1 MGASSW
7 RHYTPHRPDPEQALQ
22 ELRQD
27 VFARRDYSMGMG
39 GFARPGGG
47 GFPGNPLDLFNSGP
61 LAGNPIIARLMH
73 AVQTGDSTGLSAE
86 ERFAVEQL
94 RAAFALNEQ
103 ARRAAGGG
111 GEDDGE
117 DGGGFG
123 PGGEP
128 QTIEELLEMV
138 AEDGTHSI
146 LDIEHVGPRLDFGVA
161 APLPASR
168 VARVFGSP
176 QPTHDQVEANWGAI
190 ADGLERWQAY
200 YLTVYRD
207 GQPAEYAFIGCSG
220 D

>member
-1 MGASSW
+1 MGA
-7 RHYTPHRPDPEQALQ
+7 RLAL
-22 ELRQD
+22 EIAPASLFGAS
-27 VFARRDYSMGMG
+27 V
-39 GFARPGGG
+39 GFAASAAAL
-47 GFPGNPLDLFNSGP
+47 PLP
-61 LAGNPIIARLMH
+61 AAVAG
-73 AVQTGDSTGLSAE
+73 T
-86 ERFAVEQL
+86 F
-94 RAAFALNEQ
+94 AAFLLAWSALH
-103 ARRAAGGG
+103 RL
-111 GEDDGE
+111 DGE
-117 DGGGFG
+117 
-123 PGGEP
+123 PE
-128 QTIEELLEMV
+128 TIDELLEMV